1 VLRGRA
7 NERERLDGLLDR
19 ARGGESRALV
29 VRGEPGLGKTALLES
44 VVERASG
51 FQVARAWDISSRNK
65 LGGS

>member
-29 VRGEPGLGKTALLES
+29 VREPGLGKTALLES
-44 VVERASG
+44 VVERGSG
-51 FQVARAWDISSRNK
+51 FRVARAWDISSRNE